1 RYLHDNNTEKGEKTV
16 TFDLKVPKTDKYLLL
31 LSYSSGSNRD
41 KKVPVRLLSSGD
53 LLEEY
58 MVDQSKRPTWGG
70 SFHLLGEFEWTQ
82 NRELQVV
89 VSTEGTKQHVIAD
102 GVWIVPVADVIRAQ
116 ASVKKLAVA
125 PKPATAKSGAKKTAP
140 EPLKVV
146 EFKPLATKQKF
157 AILTPAE
164 LDKMLEEKVPGI
176 TTGELTTD
184 EHFLRRASL
193 DLLGRQPTRDE
204 LLEFLSDNS
213 QDKRGLSID
222 RMLMQEEYGRN
233 WANFWVDVIGSR
245 QQEPQLTFH
254 DYTPFRTW
262 LTNQLNEDKS
272 WNETVFRMMTAQ
284 GKVGAT
290 PEATFIGFHQGDA
303 NRIAGEV
310 TRVFLSTKIACA
322 ECHDHPF
329 QDMPQETFHG
339 IAAFFVRAE
348 AKIAQL
354 DSNGIEVVSKPKGE
368 QAIEGKKGSVKP
380 MTLAGDEYDLSLADI
395 DRRTTFGHWLVSADN
410 ARFSQTYVNRVWAR
424 LLGRGFAEPV
434 DEMGENATIVA
445 PEILESL
452 ASHFV
457 ANEFRPRAVFRL
469 LMTSKAYQQA
479 SKMEDDKPLLTAIA
493 KKLRGDEVFDS
504 LVQAIGIENVTPE
517 RQKKTGAV
525 RFPPPPKSTR
535 DLVNVAFGYDPSF
548 SDNLITRTMKQAMF
562 MMNNPQIQAH
572 IDASEDKDTM
582 LAKLLKEEKDDA
594 KAVAQLYQRVLA
606 RNPTDR
612 EIKIANDH
620 LGSVKDR
627 KSGFEDLLWCLL
639 NSAEFTTK
647 F

>member
-1 RYLHDNNTEKGEKTV
+1 
-16 TFDLKVPKTDKYLLL
+16 
-31 LSYSSGSNRD
+31 
-41 KKVPVRLLSSGD
+41 
-53 LLEEY
+53 
-58 MVDQSKRPTWGG
+58 
-70 SFHLLGEFEWTQ
+70 
-82 NRELQVV
+82 
-89 VSTEGTKQHVIAD
+89 
-102 GVWIVPVADVIRAQ
+102 VWIVPVAEVEKAK

-125 PKPATAKSGAKKTAP
+125 PKPKNPDPKKPAP
-140 EPLKVV
+140 KPAPIKVV
-146 EFKPLATKQKF
+146 EFKPLPSQQKF
-157 AILTPAE
+157 ASLSPSE

-193 DLLGRQPTRDE
+193 DLLGRQPTPIE
-204 LLEFLSDNS
+204 LLDFLRDNS
-213 QDKRGLSID
+213 DDKRGLAID
-222 RMLMQEEYGRN
+222 RMLLQEEYGRN

-254 DYTPFRTW
+254 DYTPFRSW
-262 LTNQLNEDKS
+262 LKTQLNEDKS
-272 WNETVFRMMTAQ
+272 WNETVFKMMTAQ
-284 GKVGAT
+284 GKVGST
-290 PEATFIGFHQGDA
+290 PEATFIGFHQGNA

-329 QDMPQETFHG
+329 EDMPQETFHG

-348 AKIAQL
+348 VKVAQL
-354 DSNGIEVVSKPKGE
+354 DSNGIEVKSKTKGE
-368 QAIEGKKGSVKP
+368 QKIDGKKGDVKP
-380 MTLAGDEYDLSLADI
+380 MTLAGDQYDLALADV
-395 DRRTTFGHWLVSADN
+395 DRRATLGHWLVSADN
-410 ARFSQTYVNRVWAR
+410 AKFSKTYVNRVWAR
-424 LLGRGFAEPV
+424 LLGRGFADPV
-434 DEMGENATIVA
+434 DDMGENANVVA

-452 ASHFV
+452 SHHFV
-457 ANEFRPRAVFRL
+457 ANDFKPRAVFRL
-469 LMTSKAYQQA
+469 LMASKAYQQA
-479 SKMEDDKPLLTAIA
+479 SVMDEDKPLMTAIA

-504 LVQAIGIENVTPE
+504 LVQAIGIENVTPARE
-517 RQKKTGAV
+517 KKTSAV

-548 SDNLITRTMKQAMF
+548 ADNLITRTMKQAMF

-572 IDASEDKDTM
+572 VDASEDKETM
-582 LAKLLKEEKDDA
+582 LATLLKAEKDDV

-612 EIKIANDH
+612 ETKIAKEH
-620 LGSVKDR
+620 LASVKDR
-627 KSGFEDLLWCLL
+627 NAGFEDLLWCLL